1 MADKPLSQRQADRAN
16 YVYGGMLK
24 NKREFVRRYRNKAND
39 MMLGRANKMARKAVE
54 EMNKEKIKELI
65 KTRLKEKGPE
75 FTDKYNDNPKLTGA
89 QKKLPDALQKAII
102 DKVKEVL
109 SEDNLDEET
118 GYSPQVGKTDGLSTK
133 VLNQI
138 LTKIGREGF
147 NDKEEKELGKLG
159 IKEKKAM
166 SVPDYA
172 KSSYTFMKNAIQSKQ
187 DASKHYERFVHDMSK
202 KGHSKE
208 EINQY
213 VQAAQDN
220 TSALRELDPPN
231 PSRIYDKQAK
241 RSYEQIVGS
250 IISDFVY
257 LRELVK
263 KEGDSEA
270 LRYLKKADM
279 AFQDFDE
286 YMSYDDTARRTR
298 VPGELEE
305 AIGDT
310 HTVTQGSITSDDL
323 WMIAAM
329 ISPGPHFRP
338 GSVEEKIGQAADQ
351 LEDEERGETSIRED
365 IEVGHIDDEPHMLK
379 KDLYRL
385 AKYSAELY
393 KMIDKYDGET
403 EIDFPHWWQSKIVKS
418 KDYIVSAK
426 HYLDG
431 EEKVAQIDAMLA
443 SEKDEEDIV
452 TPDDDLRE
460 GFYED
465 RPTNHIKLKVNKA
478 YYDDDMGKFTLKPTD
493 NVVTMK
499 NLDNF
504 IHDEVGDED
513 YDVMSYVKSYPDIFA
528 KK

>member
-109 SEDNLDEET
+109 TEE
-118 GYSPQVGKTDGLSTK
+118 P
-133 VLNQI
+133 
-138 LTKIGREGF
+138 KIGFDASPEERARKFALPIHGKQLEIPYPEVPVNDEWKSAMADHLYGNINDAELKKIAAKVKVDSQELNKYLQDFNSTNIRKDLQEG
-147 NDKEEKELGKLG
+147 
-159 IKEKKAM
+159 KAM

-220 TSALRELDPPN
+220 TSALRELDPPK

-241 RSYEQIVGS
+241 RSYEQIIGS
-250 IISDFVY
+250 IVTDLVY
-257 LRELVK
+257 LRELVERE
-263 KEGDSEA
+263 EGKDSEA
-270 LRYLKKADM
+270 YRYLQKADM

-286 YMSYDDTARRTR
+286 YMSYDETSRRTR

-305 AIGDT
+305 N
-310 HTVTQGSITSDDL
+310 V
-323 WMIAAM
+323 
-329 ISPGPHFRP
+329 
-338 GSVEEKIGQAADQ
+338 K
-351 LEDEERGETSIRED
+351 ED
-365 IEVGHIDDEPHMLK
+365 IDVGHTDNEPHMLK

-403 EIDFPHWWQSKIVKS
+403 EVDFPHWWQSKIVKS

-443 SEKDEEDIV
+443 SEKDKEDIV
-452 TPDDDLRE
+452 TPDDDMAAER
-460 GFYED
+460 
-465 RPTNHIKLKVNKA
+465 KLSSGEKK
-478 YYDDDMGKFTLKPTD
+478 
-493 NVVTMK
+493 NVK
-499 NLDNF
+499 N
-504 IHDEVGDED
+504 
-513 YDVMSYVKSYPDIFA
+513 S
-528 KK
+528 

>member
-109 SEDNLDEET
+109 TEE
-118 GYSPQVGKTDGLSTK
+118 P
-133 VLNQI
+133 
-138 LTKIGREGF
+138 KIGFDASPEERARKFALPIHGKQLEIPYPEVPVNDEWKNAMANHLYGKIDDAELKKIAAKVKVDSQEVNKYLQDF
-147 NDKEEKELGKLG
+147 NSANIRKDLQEA
-159 IKEKKAM
+159 KAM

-213 VQAAQDN
+213 VQAAKDN
-220 TSALRELDPPN
+220 TSALRELDPPSELKEALN
-231 PSRIYDKQAK
+231 VVWNWSGDRNELEQVPSKFKAAVRKGLGNQ
-241 RSYEQIVGS
+241 
-250 IISDFVY
+250 ISD
-257 LRELVK
+257 
-263 KEGDSEA
+263 S
-270 LRYLKKADM
+270 
-279 AFQDFDE
+279 DF
-286 YMSYDDTARRTR
+286 
-298 VPGELEE
+298 EE
-305 AIGDT
+305 AFDAVKNFFADEAGR
-310 HTVTQGSITSDDL
+310 GRMKFNSDD
-323 WMIAAM
+323 WVDMIEM
-329 ISPGPHFRP
+329 DYLNE
-338 GSVEEKIGQAADQ
+338 SVN
-351 LEDEERGETSIRED
+351 ED
-365 IEVGHIDDEPHMLK
+365 IDVGHTDNEPHMLK

-443 SEKDEEDIV
+443 SEKDKEDIV
-452 TPDDDLRE
+452 TPDDYMATER
-460 GFYED
+460 
-465 RPTNHIKLKVNKA
+465 KLSSDEKK
-478 YYDDDMGKFTLKPTD
+478 
-493 NVVTMK
+493 NVK
-499 NLDNF
+499 NT
-504 IHDEVGDED
+504 
-513 YDVMSYVKSYPDIFA
+513 
-528 KK
+528 